1 MALAYTQISK
11 NKWESGGILLL
22 FMVFVMAVGFLL
34 AEVQSPGGGMIGLII
49 AAAISFIWTL
59 VAYFTGDKIA
69 LAANGAKPIQ
79 KQDNP
84 MVYNLVENL
93 CISAGLPVPKIYLI
107 QSEAMNAF
115 ATGRKPETASIA
127 ITTGLLSRL
136 EKKEVEGVVAHEL
149 SHIGNYDIRLMTL
162 VAALAGVIM
171 ILTDI
176 FWHWS
181 FHSRGGGGRKS
192 GQLQLIMMVVGLVL
206 IIFAPLISMLMQLA
220 ISRKREF
227 LADASGALLTRYPE
241 GLASALEKI
250 SQDSTPLPTA
260 SHGTAHLYI
269 SSPFKKKTWSNLFS
283 THPPIEARVK
293 ALREMNL

>member
-11 NKWESGGILLL
+11 NKWESGGILLI
-22 FMVFVMAVGFLL
+22 FMLFVMAVGFLL
-34 AEVQSPGGGMIGLII
+34 AEVNSPGGGMVGLII
-49 AAAISFIWTL
+49 AAGISLIWTL
-59 VAYFTGDKIA
+59 IAYFTGDKIA

-84 MVYNLVENL
+84 TVYNLVENL
-93 CISAGLPVPKIYLI
+93 CIAAGLPVPKIYLI
-107 QSEAMNAF
+107 ESSAMNAF

-127 ITTGLLSRL
+127 VTTGLLQRL
-136 EKKEVEGVVAHEL
+136 EKKEVEGVIAHEL
-149 SHIGNYDIRLMTL
+149 SHIGNYDIRLMML

-181 FHSRGGGGRKS
+181 LHSRGGGGRKS
-192 GQLQLIMMVVGLVL
+192 GQLQLIMMVVGLLL

-241 GLASALEKI
+241 GLARALEKI
-250 SQDSTPLPTA
+250 SQDTTPFPTA

-269 SSPFKKKTWSNLFS
+269 SNPFKKRTWSNLFS